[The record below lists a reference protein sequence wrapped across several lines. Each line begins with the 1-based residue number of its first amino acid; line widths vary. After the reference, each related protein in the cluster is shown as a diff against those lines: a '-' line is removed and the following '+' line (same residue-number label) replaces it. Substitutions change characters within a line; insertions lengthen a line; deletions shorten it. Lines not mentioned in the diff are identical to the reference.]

1 MSRLHDITRPGQVMQ
16 PPPRRRL
23 ENLLRRPAVVLG
35 LAMAVA
41 VAVFVL
47 ATPRALPMLGGLA
60 ATVVVGLAGPWLSL
74 LGLRGRLCFA
84 AERCRVGDR
93 VACRARVTR
102 FGRPAQSPRV
112 DWPADGGEDLAAGL
126 VTPTRRGVFPK
137 PGCGPVFTSDW
148 PFGIVTARRPL
159 ALDRPLVVRP
169 LTAAVR
175 FPAGSVAARRSGRDS
190 STALPGTAGDIM
202 GVRDYR
208 PGDPARSIHWPQTAR
223 RGELVVCERP
233 GSAAAR
239 VRILLIGDRD
249 GRAADPAA
257 EARLDAAVAVA
268 SSLLESWSARG
279 ADLELAWAG
288 PDGRLTVFRLRSRP
302 GLDEPLDAVA
312 CLEPAQL
319 GPWPAGSAATGDRL
333 PAGCDGHRQVDLEI
347 RLLAGLLPRQ
357 PPPPA
362 LPHEMACRLVVAFA
376 PAAIPG
382 AITLPASA
390 AAAAELDRAF
400 AAIGHDPDAR

>member
-1 MSRLHDITRPGQVMQ
+1 MQ
-16 PPPRRRL
+16 PPPRHRL
-23 ENLLRRPAVVLG
+23 ESLLRRPAVVLG

-47 ATPRALPMLGGLA
+47 ATPRSLPMLGGLA
-60 ATVVVGLAGPWLSL
+60 ATVAVGLAGPWLSL
-74 LGLRGRLCFA
+74 FGLRGRLGFA

-102 FGRPAQSPRV
+102 CGRPAQPPRV

-159 ALDRPLVVRP
+159 AVDRPLVVRP
-169 LTAAVR
+169 LTTAVR

-257 EARLDAAVAVA
+257 EVRLDAAVAVA

-279 ADLELAWAG
+279 AELELAWAA
-288 PDGRLTVFRLRSRP
+288 PDGRPTGFRPRSRP
-302 GLDEPLDAVA
+302 GLDKPLDAVA
-312 CLEPAQL
+312 CLDPAQL
-319 GPWPAGSAATGDRL
+319 GPSAAENRIANSSGWCSVNTATRPPAGQFTANRSGGRSSSSCQRVSPGSSEAPGRTLRSAAEKTSTARS
-333 PAGCDGHRQVDLEI
+333 V
-347 RLLAGLLPRQ
+347 
-357 PPPPA
+357 
-362 LPHEMACRLVVAFA
+362 
-376 PAAIPG
+376 
-382 AITLPASA
+382 A
-390 AAAAELDRAF
+390 AAS
-400 AAIGHDPDAR
+400 

>member
-1 MSRLHDITRPGQVMQ
+1 MQ
-16 PPPRRRL
+16 PPPRHRL
-23 ENLLRRPAVVLG
+23 ESLLRRPLVVLG

-41 VAVFVL
+41 VAVFIL
-47 ATPRALPMLGGLA
+47 ATPRALPMLGGLV
-60 ATVVVGLAGPWLSL
+60 ATVAVGLAGPWLSL
-74 LGLRGRLCFA
+74 LGLRGRLGFA

-93 VACRARVTR
+93 VACRTRVTR
-102 FGRPAQSPRV
+102 CGRPAQPPRV
-112 DWPADGGEDLAAGL
+112 DWPADGGEELAAGH
-126 VTPTRRGVFPK
+126 VTPTRRGLFPR
-137 PGCGPVFTSDW
+137 PGCGPVIASDW

-159 ALDRPLVVRP
+159 AVDRPLVVRP

-190 STALPGTAGDIM
+190 STALPGTAGDII

-233 GSAAAR
+233 GGAAAR
-239 VRILLIGDRD
+239 VRILLVGDRD

-279 ADLELAWAG
+279 ADLEVAWAR
-288 PDGRLTVFRLRSRP
+288 PDGTATVFRPRSRQ
-302 GLDEPLDAVA
+302 GLDAALDAVA

-319 GPWPAGSAATGDRL
+319 GTGPARHGAEGNRPQSGPDLNR
-333 PAGCDGHRQVDLEI
+333 HVDLEI
-347 RLLAGLLPRQ
+347 CLLAGLDPGQLPS
-357 PPPPA
+357 PA
-362 LPHEMACRLVVAFA
+362 LTRDAACRLVVAFS

-390 AAAAELDRAF
+390 AAAAELDRAL
-400 AAIGHDPDAR
+400 AAIGHDPDARSSIRRD